1 MGVCIMTN
9 KTTKKEFFGMLK
21 TMVNEVKPTN
31 MDELLSFINHEVEL
45 IDKKAS
51 ARKAG
56 TDKRAIENN
65 NITNLIVEELT
76 KLGSATITELL
87 KKSEVLAD
95 YITEDG
101 KALSNQKISALLK
114 PLYSGDNPI
123 IERIVD
129 KKVIYFKV
137 IE

>member
-1 MGVCIMTN
+1 MEN
-9 KTTKKEFFGMLK
+9 KKTTKKEFFGMLK

-31 MDELLSFINHEVEL
+31 MDELLGFINHEVEL

-51 ARKAG
+51 IRKAG
-56 TDKRAIENN
+56 TDKRTIENN

-114 PLYSGDNPI
+114 PLYSGDNPT

-129 KKVIYFKV
+129 KKTIYFKV
-137 IE
+137 IK

>member
-1 MGVCIMTN
+1 MTN

-21 TMVNEVKPTN
+21 TMVNEVKPAN
-31 MDELLSFINHEVEL
+31 MDELLGFIDHEVEL

>member
-1 MGVCIMTN
+1 MTN

-21 TMVNEVKPTN
+21 TMVNEVKPAN
-31 MDELLSFINHEVEL
+31 MDELLGFINHEVEL

>member
-1 MGVCIMTN
+1 MEN
-9 KTTKKEFFGMLK
+9 KKTTKKEFFGMLK
-21 TMVNEVKPTN
+21 AMVNEVKPTN
-31 MDELLSFINHEVEL
+31 MDELLGFINHEVEL

-51 ARKAG
+51 TRKAG
-56 TDKRAIENN
+56 IDKRTIENN

-76 KLGSATITELL
+76 KLGSATITEML

-114 PLYSGDNPI
+114 PLYSGENPI

-137 IE
+137 IQ